1 MDVHCANLNE
11 DQNVHI
17 YVCHCYSTNC
27 IWYYNMTSI
36 ENGHLN
42 NRFKSCINN
51 MYKHFFRYDLYFQ
64 TNKGMLI
71 KDSIVAD
78 DGETV
83 ITLNLKRGILSALQF
98 PILEADK
105 YDLAVEQVTHF
116 TLKLFFAV
124 NSRFWYPTTKNV
136 FLLETCFLM

>member
-1 MDVHCANLNE
+1 
-11 DQNVHI
+11 
-17 YVCHCYSTNC
+17 
-27 IWYYNMTSI
+27 
-36 ENGHLN
+36 
-42 NRFKSCINN
+42 

-98 PILEADK
+98 PIFEADT

-116 TLKLFFAV
+116 TLKFFLQWTAYFDILQLIMYLYLKLAGRPLSYFFLYFPLFWLTCYNFLYFPIIAQ
-124 NSRFWYPTTKNV
+124 NSYK
-136 FLLETCFLM
+136 FLYLSG

>member
-1 MDVHCANLNE
+1 
-11 DQNVHI
+11 
-17 YVCHCYSTNC
+17 
-27 IWYYNMTSI
+27 
-36 ENGHLN
+36 
-42 NRFKSCINN
+42 
-51 MYKHFFRYDLYFQ
+51 
-64 TNKGMLI
+64 MLI

-116 TLKLFFAV
+116 TLKLFSQWTAYFDILQLIMYFYLKLV
-124 NSRFWYPTTKNV
+124 SWCK
-136 FLLETCFLM
+136 